1 MKVRRVRTYVPGL
14 DEILYGGIPER
25 NVVLLSG
32 GPGTGKSILAKQF
45 LYSGLTKDDEAGVF
59 VALEEHPV
67 SVLRSFAHFGWDVT
81 RFEKEGKFAI
91 IDAFTSGIG
100 STAQREKYVVKDI
113 DNVGELVDVLR
124 QAIKDTGAKR
134 VAIDSVS
141 TLYLSKPAV
150 ARNVVMMLKRVI
162 AGLGC
167 TAMFVSQTSVGERGF
182 GGPGVEHAVD
192 GIIRLDLDEIDGMLY
207 RSIIV
212 WKMRD
217 SKISMVRHP
226 MDITDNGIV
235 VQWDKYLKMTPHS
248 AEIKPLPKEEV
259 EAMKNALEEVTKETG
274 EQEKEEEEE

>member
-1 MKVRRVRTYVPGL
+1 
-14 DEILYGGIPER
+14 
-25 NVVLLSG
+25 
-32 GPGTGKSILAKQF
+32 
-45 LYSGLTKDDEAGVF
+45 
-59 VALEEHPV
+59 
-67 SVLRSFAHFGWDVT
+67 
-81 RFEKEGKFAI
+81 
-91 IDAFTSGIG
+91 
-100 STAQREKYVVKDI
+100 
-113 DNVGELVDVLR
+113 
-124 QAIKDTGAKR
+124 
-134 VAIDSVS
+134 VS
-141 TLYLSKPAV
+141 TLYLSKPVV

-248 AEIKPLPKEEV
+248 AEIKPLPKEDV
-259 EAMKNALEEVTKETG
+259 EAMKKALEEVTKETG